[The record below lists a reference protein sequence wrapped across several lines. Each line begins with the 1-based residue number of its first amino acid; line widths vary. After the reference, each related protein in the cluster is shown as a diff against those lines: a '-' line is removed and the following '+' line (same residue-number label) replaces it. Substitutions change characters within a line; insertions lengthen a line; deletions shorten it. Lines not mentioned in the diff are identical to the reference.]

1 MGLGV
6 CIVTSSPQPLG
17 KSVAGGASAP
27 QNLNRSL
34 PSSEQEDSRA
44 QNISPA
50 PLGVRE
56 APRLRRPGTVNAGK
70 PQQVASPARR
80 GPLALNGGDWRGL
93 QSTSG
98 SPSHP
103 PAAAGSGSPRAGSGV
118 EGGGRPRL
126 RPGPRGGH
134 AEAPGPAPHRAEHIR
149 APGGCSA
156 RAARSDIDRVVITT
170 PGRDQETIKT
180 VQRQMADPNSARP

>member
-1 MGLGV
+1 MCRRRCLSPSKPQQVIAILRTGRQQGAKYQ
-6 CIVTSSPQPLG
+6 SSP
-17 KSVAGGASAP
+17 SRSEGG
-27 QNLNRSL
+27 
-34 PSSEQEDSRA
+34 
-44 QNISPA
+44 
-50 PLGVRE
+50 
-56 APRLRRPGTVNAGK
+56 PRLRRPGTVNAGK

-149 APGGCSA
+149 APGGCST